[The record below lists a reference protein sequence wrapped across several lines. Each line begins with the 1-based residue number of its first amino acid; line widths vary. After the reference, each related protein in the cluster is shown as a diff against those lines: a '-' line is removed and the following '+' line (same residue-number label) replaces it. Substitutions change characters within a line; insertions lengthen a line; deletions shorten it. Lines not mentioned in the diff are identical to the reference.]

1 MITSITIPESDLE
14 RSELV
19 AEQNRRQK
27 VVSRGACRSC
37 RGSWHSNLT
46 KIPLIYS
53 VSYFNLGDKPTK
65 APLATGLCRS
75 PKFWKG
81 RSWGNGDRPSRL
93 KSVPPIW
100 CLAGPPVVA
109 YIQYCISKMCP
120 LCGFRPPCCEILATG
135 LSWGRTF
142 HFRICNPVGYG
153 VWSLLIV
160 ACCFPVS
167 LLPAL
172 TSFFCACLRSSRRC
186 WCLQQ

>member
-1 MITSITIPESDLE
+1 VITSITIPESDLE

-37 RGSWHSNLT
+37 RGAWHSNLT

-65 APLATGLCRS
+65 APLATGLRRS
-75 PKFWKG
+75 LKFWKG
-81 RSWGNGDRPSRL
+81 RSWGSGDRPSHL

-120 LCGFRPPCCEILATG
+120 PLWFSAPLLRNPGHGLELGSDFSLPHLQSCWVRRVISVNCCLL
-135 LSWGRTF
+135 LS
-142 HFRICNPVGYG
+142 C
-153 VWSLLIV
+153 
-160 ACCFPVS
+160 
-167 LLPAL
+167 
-172 TSFFCACLRSSRRC
+172 
-186 WCLQQ
+186 